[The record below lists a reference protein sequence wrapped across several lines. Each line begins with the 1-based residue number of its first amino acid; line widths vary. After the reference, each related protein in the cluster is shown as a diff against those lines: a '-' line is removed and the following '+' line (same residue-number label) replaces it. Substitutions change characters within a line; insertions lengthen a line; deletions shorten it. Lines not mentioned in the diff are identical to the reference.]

1 MDKPQRGGVRPNSGR
16 PATDLKV
23 MLSVRISKEAADLLN
38 KATNKKS
45 EYIDNLIKE
54 RLSQ

>member
-1 MDKPQRGGVRPNSGR
+1 MEEKKHGGARPNSGR
-16 PATDLKV
+16 PVTDLKIP
-23 MLSVRISKEAADLLN
+23 LNVRISQQAMDLLN
-38 KATNKKS
+38 QATTKKS

>member
-23 MLSVRISKEAADLLN
+23 MLSVRISQEAADLLN

>member
-16 PATDLKV
+16 PATDLKIP
-23 MLSVRISKEAADLLN
+23 LNVRISQQAMDLLN
-38 KATNKKS
+38 QATTKKS

>member
-1 MDKPQRGGVRPNSGR
+1 MEERKHGGARPNSGR
-16 PATDLKV
+16 PVTDLKIP
-23 MLSVRISKEAADLLN
+23 LNVRISQQAMDLLN
-38 KATNKKS
+38 QATTKKS

>member
-1 MDKPQRGGVRPNSGR
+1 MDKPQRGGARPNSGR
-16 PATDLKV
+16 PVTDLKV
-23 MLSVRISKEAADLLN
+23 MLSVRISQEAADLLN
-38 KATNKKS
+38 QVTNKKS